1 MSIAIYAGSF
11 DPFTLGHFSV
21 LKQAAAMF
29 SNVRILVAHNPNKKS
44 TFKPGLKL
52 KIIDEYIK
60 KIPNIDAD
68 HHDGYV
74 IDYAKEIGAK
84 YLIRGIRNETDA
96 AYELDISKINKE
108 KAPEI
113 QTIFFPTSEEVA
125 NVSSTKTK
133 EFLKEFLIR
142 YHKDVRFFSSE
153 NEKSLCYEPL
163 KKFLPISVI
172 QMLHGYQHLFM
183 DYSK

>member
-21 LKQAAAMF
+21 AKQAAAMF
-29 SNVRILVAHNPNKKS
+29 SNVRILVAVNPNKKS
-44 TFKPGLKL
+44 TFGTGLKL

-60 KIPNIDAD
+60 KIPNVDAD
-68 HHDGYV
+68 FYDGYV
-74 IDYAKEIGAK
+74 VDYAKDIGAK
-84 YLIRGIRNETDA
+84 YLVRGVRNETDA
-96 AYELDISKINKE
+96 AYELNVSKINKE

-113 QTIFFPTSEEVA
+113 QTVLFPTNEDVA

-133 EFLKEFLIR
+133 ELLIKFCEDTR
-142 YHKDVRFFSSE
+142 FNCGKDA
-153 NEKSLCYEPL
+153 SLSCYYEAL
-163 KKFLPISVI
+163 KKCLPPSVI
-172 QMLHGYQHLFM
+172 EMMYGCQHLFM